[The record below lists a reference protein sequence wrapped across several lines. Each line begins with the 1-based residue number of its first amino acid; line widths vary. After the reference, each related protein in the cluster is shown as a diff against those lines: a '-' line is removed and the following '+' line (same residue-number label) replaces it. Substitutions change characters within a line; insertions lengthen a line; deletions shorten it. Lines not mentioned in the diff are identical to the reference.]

1 MYVFVEICNIGVNA
15 ICEIVVYQKKK
26 TTCILK
32 ASGILIIKSGC
43 VVLDAAAIHS
53 EWWESNSSFSQV
65 FFSVLVA
72 SVWLLSLIDCF
83 LYGICPDQFKRKNK
97 YAIVYRPGI
106 RIQNDCAAKC

>member
-53 EWWESNSSFSQV
+53 E
-65 FFSVLVA
+65 
-72 SVWLLSLIDCF
+72 
-83 LYGICPDQFKRKNK
+83 
-97 YAIVYRPGI
+97 
-106 RIQNDCAAKC
+106 